1 MVSSETFKIYGWLTA
16 TIIFSGL
23 WAMPALSKPQNPAD
37 LCISAV
43 AKQEVAKRIP
53 RHLLRAI
60 SIAESGRWIGSRKAN
75 LAWPWTVTSG
85 GKGTHY
91 KSKSTAIQAVRTL
104 QRRGIQNIDIGCM
117 QVNLRYHPK
126 AFKSLEHAFD
136 PHTNAAYAA
145 NFLQK
150 LRKLKGSWSQ
160 AVKHYHSATQ
170 TLNGPYHAKVHKIWR
185 GERRKAQNI
194 RVAKHHLQQR
204 RARARYDNKRTKH
217 KLDGNRLKRQRVQA
231 PNINKRAERL
241 LADNRFAA
249 RSQRWLDRASKR
261 LFKQ

>member
-1 MVSSETFKIYGWLTA
+1 MVSSETFKFYGWLTV
-16 TIIFSGL
+16 TIMFAGL
-23 WAMPALSKPQNPAD
+23 WAMPALAKPKNPAD

-43 AKQEVAKRIP
+43 AKQEAAKRIP

-91 KSKSTAIQAVRTL
+91 KSKSTAIKAVRKL
-104 QRRGIQNIDIGCM
+104 QRRGIRNIDIGCM
-117 QVNLRYHPK
+117 QVNLRYHPR

-136 PHTNAAYAA
+136 PHKNAAYAA
-145 NFLQK
+145 NFLHK
-150 LRKLKGSWSQ
+150 LRKSKRSWSQ

-170 TLNGPYHAKVHKIWR
+170 TLNGPYQAKVYKIWHS
-185 GERRKAQNI
+185 ERRKARHIQ
-194 RVAKHHLQQR
+194 VAEHHLQQQQV
-204 RARARYDNKRTKH
+204 RARYANKRPKRQ
-217 KLDGNRLKRQRVQA
+217 LASNRPQRQRVQA
-231 PNINKRAERL
+231 RNINKRAERL